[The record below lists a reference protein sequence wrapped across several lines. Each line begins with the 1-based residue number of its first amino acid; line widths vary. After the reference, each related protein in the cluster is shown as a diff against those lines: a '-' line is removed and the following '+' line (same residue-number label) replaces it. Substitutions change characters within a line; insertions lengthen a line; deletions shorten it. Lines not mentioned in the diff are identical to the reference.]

1 MSSGAGRACRAG
13 GDGDRSCGC
22 ADGSEGGAW
31 SPRGGHSGV
40 RMPPRPPLSQGWL
53 TEDRSVRWRETHGPL
68 KGPPALAAGRAWGGW
83 GRDLELGKCGRDLF
97 PPGSPP
103 NTTVVTTRAATE
115 LVRTTA
121 LSSTA
126 TGPTVTQVTAQ
137 PTASS
142 VSMAKPPTGWATA
155 HSTEA
160 RSPPAASA
168 NPTGSAKSKHP
179 AHTFPQRARG
189 LQARHGQAN
198 TGQPPEPPPRLVPDR
213 ALSAPPQGDGARAPI
228 HHRGARTQETGEP
241 QIH

>member
-40 RMPPRPPLSQGWL
+40 RMPLRPPLSQGWL

-68 KGPPALAAGRAWGGW
+68 KGPPHSQLAVPGEGG
-83 GRDLELGKCGRDLF
+83 GETSSCGKCGRDLF

-179 AHTFPQRARG
+179 AHTFPQRGRG

>member
-1 MSSGAGRACRAG
+1 MSAG
-13 GDGDRSCGC
+13 GRHTALSRGPPHSQLAVPG
-22 ADGSEGGAW
+22 EGG
-31 SPRGGHSGV
+31 G
-40 RMPPRPPLSQGWL
+40 
-53 TEDRSVRWRETHGPL
+53 ETSSC
-68 KGPPALAAGRAWGGW
+68 
-83 GRDLELGKCGRDLF
+83 GKCGRDLF

-179 AHTFPQRARG
+179 AHTFPQRGRG

-198 TGQPPEPPPRLVPDR
+198 TGQPPEPPPRLVPDP